1 MTPPIANRIPKTLTA
16 HGNTRTDD
24 YFWLRD
30 RDNPEVIEYLEA
42 ENAHTAAVMA
52 SESSLT
58 EEINREILSRIQQTD
73 QTVPARRGAY
83 FYYSRTVAG
92 RQYPL
97 YCRTRGSEGAE
108 EVMLDINELARGKE
122 YFALGALAVSENDA
136 LLGFSTDENG
146 SEEYTVRIK
155 NLHTGAMLPDVI
167 PDTSPGLVWANDGR
181 TFFYVTFDETK
192 RPEKVRRH
200 LAGRDAVYDEVVFT
214 ETDRRFTFE
223 IGKTRSRKFLVVSSI
238 NASKTSETLLLDA
251 DHPEGSFRVFEP
263 RQTGV
268 EYYVDHQGD
277 RFLVRTNADGAARFK
292 LMETPAAATAR
303 TNWRALVPEH
313 AEATLDEVEAFEG
326 HAVLHTREN
335 ALPNIRVMNRATG
348 AIHALEFAEPAYT
361 VALGDNFEYRT
372 GTLRFAYSSLV
383 TPYSVFDYDIAART
397 RVLLKQ
403 TEVPGGFHSA
413 DYTTERLYAPAV
425 DGKRVPVSIVYRGG
439 FQRNGRN
446 PLLLYGYGSY
456 GLNTD
461 AKFTASYLS
470 LLDRG
475 FAVALA
481 HVRGGAEYGREWF
494 ENGRMLNK
502 RNSFTDFVA
511 CAEYLIAERY
521 TSAACLSAMGGSAG
535 GLLMGAVI
543 NLRPE
548 LFRSVVAMVP
558 FVDVVTTMLDASI
571 PLTTGEYDQWGNPSE
586 KVYYDYMK
594 TYSPYDN
601 VERKAY
607 PNLLVTT
614 GLNDP
619 RVAYWEPAKW
629 VARLRALKTDGNL
642 LLLKTQMGAG
652 HGGPSGRY
660 EKYRETAFIYAFLL
674 KTAGQGCQ
682 T

>member
-1 MTPPIANRIPKTLTA
+1 MTPPVAARVPKTLTA
-16 HGNTRTDD
+16 HGDTRTDD
-24 YFWLRD
+24 YFWLRE
-30 RDNPEVIEYLEA
+30 RENPEVIAYLEA

-52 SESSLT
+52 PEAPLV
-58 EEINREILSRIQQTD
+58 EDINREILSRIQQTD
-73 QTVPARRGAY
+73 RTVPAQRGAY
-83 FYYSRTVAG
+83 FYYSRTVQG
-92 RQYPL
+92 QQYPI
-97 YCRTRGSEGAE
+97 YCRTRGADGAE
-108 EVMLDINELARGKE
+108 EVMLDANELARGKE
-122 YFALGALAVSENDA
+122 YFALGALAVSENDT
-136 LLGFSTDENG
+136 LLAFSTDENG
-146 SEEYTVRIK
+146 SEEYTVRVK

-181 TFFYVTFDETK
+181 TFFYVTFDQTK

-200 LAGRDAVYDEVVFT
+200 VVGRDAVYDEVVFT
-214 ETDRRFTFE
+214 ETDPQFTFE
-223 IGKTRSRKFLVVSSI
+223 IAKTRSRKFLVVSSI

-251 DHPEGSFRVFEP
+251 DHPDGIFRVFEP

-292 LMETPAAATAR
+292 LMETPTGATAR
-303 TNWRALVPEH
+303 TNWRTLIPEH
-313 AEATLDEVEAFEG
+313 SEATLDEADAFDSY
-326 HAVLHTREN
+326 AALRTREN
-335 ALPNIRVMNRATG
+335 ALPCLCVMDRGSGDT
-348 AIHALEFAEPAYT
+348 HALQFAEPAYA
-361 VALGDNFEYRT
+361 VALAENFEYRT
-372 GTLRFAYSSLV
+372 GVLRFAYSSLV
-383 TPYSVFDYDIAART
+383 TPHSVVEYDVASRT

-413 DYTTERLYAPAV
+413 DYTTERLYAPAA
-425 DGKRVPVSIVYRGG
+425 DGRRVPISIVYRKGL
-439 FQRNGRN
+439 QRNGRS

-456 GLNTD
+456 GMNTD
-461 AKFTASYLS
+461 AKFTVSYLS
-470 LLDRG
+470 LMDRG

-494 ENGRMLNK
+494 ENGRMLHK
-502 RNSFTDFVA
+502 RNSFTDFIA
-511 CAEYLIAERY
+511 CAQYLIAEHY
-521 TSAACLSAMGGSAG
+521 TSAGCLCAMGGSAG

-543 NLRPE
+543 NLQPE

-586 KVYYDYMK
+586 KVSYDYMK

-629 VARLRALKTDGNL
+629 VARLRALKTDSNL

-660 EKYRETAFIYAFLL
+660 EKYRETAFVYAFLL
-674 KTAGQGCQ
+674 KTAGQGCH